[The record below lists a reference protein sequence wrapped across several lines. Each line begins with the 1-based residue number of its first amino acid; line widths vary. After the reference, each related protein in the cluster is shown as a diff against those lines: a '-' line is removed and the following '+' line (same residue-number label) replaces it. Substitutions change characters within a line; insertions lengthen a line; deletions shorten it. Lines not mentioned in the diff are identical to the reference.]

1 MLRQNE
7 WAALLRQ
14 AHAAKVAGDKY
25 KALSEEI
32 KKHMAEEEKTT
43 VPAGGFTATVK
54 TVDTMS
60 IDWKKFQADHPELA
74 DEIAKY
80 KTTKPTT
87 RLYLK

>member
-1 MLRQNE
+1 MLKQNE
-7 WAALLRQ
+7 WAALMRQ

-32 KKHMAEEEKTT
+32 KTLMADEGKDT
-43 VPAGGFTATVK
+43 VTAGGFTATAKSVDSP
-54 TVDTMS
+54 TV
-60 IDWKKFQADHPELA
+60 DWKKFQADHPELA

-80 KTTKPTT
+80 KTVKTTT

>member
-1 MLRQNE
+1 MLKQNE

-32 KKHMAEEEKTT
+32 KSHMMEDGLDT
-43 VPAGGFTATVK
+43 VPAGGYTATVK
-54 TVDTMS
+54 TVETPT
-60 IDWKKFQADHPELA
+60 IDWKRFQADHPELA

-80 KTTKPTT
+80 KVVKPTT